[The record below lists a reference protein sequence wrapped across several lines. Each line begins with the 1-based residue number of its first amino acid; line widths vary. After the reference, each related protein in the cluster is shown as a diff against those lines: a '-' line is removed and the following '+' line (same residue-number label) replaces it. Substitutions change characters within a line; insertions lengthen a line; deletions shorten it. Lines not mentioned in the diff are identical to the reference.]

1 MIKLPLYKLY
11 IWSIVSELIM
21 FLTFDITIINVM
33 NIRLSRLL
41 QFLFVFLF
49 ALVFLINRY
58 NFNTKLYISKYTIIF
73 LFTIT
78 VSTLYYIL
86 TGGYAEAAKVF
97 ELRNFIS
104 YYDALFLAYKVPFR
118 EFSVY
123 GYIIFYY
130 LILSQIFIRSEIHI
144 NYFFKV
150 FKNVFFWAIIL
161 GIIALV
167 FSYFEYQLF
176 DRQFNYGERVYIG
189 IRFHGI
195 FGEPR
200 DAAVALI
207 FSLAIFNIRAIY
219 FGTRN
224 LNYKYL
230 LLIAFLIVMTKSGS
244 LAIGVLLFIPL
255 FFMFSDNKLKL
266 INLKLI
272 LSLFLIVSIFILYV
286 ANNSRLLLYYDQAL
300 LIPEYLERG
309 IMLPGHIKN
318 QIVNIY
324 PFFLTYE
331 KLINFDFFTLFFGS
345 GMGVN
350 SIEVYPLGPY
360 AFETAHAQLPRLI
373 FETGVIG
380 FISWSF
386 MLFHFV
392 RCYKDIITERQWTV
406 LFFYFVLMCA
416 MALAHRSHLIYIYVA
431 IVFSTYNILKDKPI
445 LKDAYNKPS

>member
-230 LLIAFLIVMTKSGS
+230 LLIAFLMVMTKSGS

-406 LFFYFVLMCA
+406 LFCYFVLVCA
-416 MALAHRSHLIYIYVA
+416 MALAHRSHLI
-431 IVFSTYNILKDKPI
+431 
-445 LKDAYNKPS
+445 